1 MFSAFYETAQI
12 NGFSSSLYFVVFHRN
27 NHKQIMI
34 LQVLQ
39 RYCFCYNKL
48 RFTIK
53 RFFCISSCKQSNKT
67 WQTSR
72 YTNWPVIWNY
82 NYYGIKKIWVD
93 TFKKILWLVNW
104 SIDIYY
110 SLSTVRSL
118 SSEIV
123 RYNLSFVD
131 PNVIVYNN

>member
-34 LQVLQ
+34 LQILQ

-72 YTNWPVIWNY
+72 DTNWPVIWNY

-93 TFKKILWLVNW
+93 TFKKKYCGWKTDSISTLRIL
-104 SIDIYY
+104 
-110 SLSTVRSL
+110 SL
-118 SSEIV
+118 SSKIV